1 MTKIVCFAPGP
12 KFKGG
17 ISNYNTSLAKALH
30 SIPGNEVT
38 IVSWSNQYPS
48 IFPRDTVDRSSK
60 EDLLQGTD
68 IKVYYLTDYNR
79 PWTWAQTVSFI
90 KDLSPDKV
98 IMQWSVSIQGIP
110 IGYMVKKLSL
120 VKSIEV
126 ILDLHFVRQKEASL
140 IDAPLTKYG
149 IKHADTYITHAY
161 NTVDELRDVIPQQN
175 LAVTETGERS
185 SEAKTVIKLY
195 HPIYD
200 LFKIKK
206 DFDVQAFKKEHQL
219 KEHVFLFFGFIRK
232 YKGLHYAIE
241 AFNQL
246 RQERDDV
253 SFLICGESFWNTL
266 DDQKLSTKIK
276 SALFSVATFF
286 LRRNSSDEKD
296 YQPLKKLKD
305 MDLGDSVML
314 VNEFIP
320 NEDVHKYFQVSDAVV
335 LFYEFA
341 TPSGIESLSY
351 NFRKPILAT
360 DVGHFPETIQ
370 DGVNG
375 YLAKAEDIDSMVTQM
390 KRILEHPIDDS
401 KFAESISSMSWANY
415 AKAIMHS

>member
-1 MTKIVCFAPGP
+1 MIKIVCFAPGP

-30 SIPGNEVT
+30 RIEGNEVT
-38 IVSWSNQYPS
+38 IISWSNQYPS

-60 EDLLQGTD
+60 EDLLKGTD
-68 IKVYYLTDYNR
+68 IKVYYLTDYNKPR
-79 PWTWAQTVSFI
+79 TWTQTVSFI

-98 IMQWSVSIQGIP
+98 IIQWSVSIQGIP
-110 IGYMVKKLSL
+110 IGYMVKRLSKI
-120 VKSIEV
+120 KSIEV
-126 ILDLHFVRQKEASL
+126 ILDLHFVKQKEASL

-161 NTVDELRDVIPQQN
+161 NTVDELREVIPQQDIT
-175 LAVTETGERS
+175 VTESGERS
-185 SEAKTVIKLY
+185 TQTKTVIKLY

-200 LFKIKK
+200 LFEIKEN
-206 DFDVQAFKKEHQL
+206 FDVDAFKEQHQL

-246 RQERDDV
+246 RQERDDI

-266 DDQKLSTKIK
+266 DDQKLSTKVK

-286 LRRNSSDEKD
+286 LRRSSSDEKG
-296 YQPLKKLKD
+296 YQPLEKLKGMD
-305 MDLGDSVML
+305 MGDSVMV

-320 NEDVHKYFQVSDAVV
+320 NEDVHKYFQVSDAVL

-360 DVGHFPETIQ
+360 NVGHFPETIQ
-370 DGVNG
+370 DGING
-375 YLAKAEDIDSMVTQM
+375 YLADAEDVDSMAAQM
-390 KRILEHPIDDS
+390 RRIIDHPIDS
-401 KFAESISSMSWANY
+401 TKFAESIASMSWDNY